1 MQDQATPLYMA
12 VLNRSE
18 EAVRA
23 LIDAGAD
30 VNIQCF
36 QVSLRGLEWNRKG
49 EKEPEWNEKYQ
60 RMYILSALCV
70 RISLPWPGTRLVG
83 IRTLHVFSPSL

>member
-1 MQDQATPLYMA
+1 MA

-49 EKEPEWNEKYQ
+49 EKEPEWNEKY
-60 RMYILSALCV
+60 
-70 RISLPWPGTRLVG
+70 
-83 IRTLHVFSPSL
+83 